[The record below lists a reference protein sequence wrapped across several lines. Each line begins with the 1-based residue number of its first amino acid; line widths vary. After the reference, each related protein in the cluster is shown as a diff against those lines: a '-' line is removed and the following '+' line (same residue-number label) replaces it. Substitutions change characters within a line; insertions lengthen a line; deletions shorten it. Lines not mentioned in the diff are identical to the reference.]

1 MPAGPPKSMPMK
13 HAAADDKSG
22 SGSSSIAPHD
32 GGRTVVCAACP
43 MLCDD
48 IVPAAGR
55 AENACD
61 FGAAAFAA
69 AAAAGSDPAE
79 AWDDDGPIPLETAL
93 DRAARLLDTARRVL
107 VTGLA
112 AATLEDLAGA
122 CDLAER
128 LGAAIDAGTAE
139 TSQPA
144 GPTIARVGEVTGAWE
159 ELRDRAD
166 LVVFWFHDPAV
177 SHPRFIERFLPAAG
191 GRPGRRTISIGPD
204 DVLPPGPTHRHLHL
218 SAGHAVEA
226 GRLLHARLARTP
238 VARPPDAVGEVA
250 VAAAELQQAMRSAGC
265 VAIVTGERV
274 AAGLEPWSIAH
285 VTRVLAHERPAFCVP
300 LSAGIH
306 AGGANVAG
314 VAAVST
320 WRYGA
325 AGAIARA
332 DRAGGVFLPG
342 EATAG
347 RLIERNEVD
356 CVLAVGPLAATAADA
371 IRVRRQPLAF
381 VQLDAG
387 PTGPGIPSRPS
398 IRIRCGSR
406 LDVART
412 MLREDGRWIVLSPRP
427 ASTRLRPLDE
437 ILAGLADRVRRSTAA
452 RTGGAAS

>member
-1 MPAGPPKSMPMK
+1 MK
-13 HAAADDKSG
+13 HASPAAKRESGHGSAAADDPD
-22 SGSSSIAPHD
+22 AA
-32 GGRTVVCAACP
+32 RTVVCTACP
-43 MLCDD
+43 LLCDD

-69 AAAAGSDPAE
+69 AAASGSDPVE
-79 AWDDDGPIPLETAL
+79 AWDADGPVPLDAAL
-93 DRAARLLDTARRVL
+93 DRAAGLLAAARRVL

-112 AATLEDLAGA
+112 AATLEDLARA
-122 CDLAER
+122 CDLAEW

-144 GPTIARVGEVTGAWE
+144 GPTIARVGEVTAAWE

-166 LVVFWFHDPAV
+166 LVVFWFHDPATT
-177 SHPRFIERFLPAAG
+177 HPRFIERFLPPAAG
-191 GRPGRRTISIGPD
+191 RTGRRTISIGPD
-204 DVLPPGPTHRHLHL
+204 PVLAAGPAHRHLRL
-218 SAGHAVEA
+218 SGDHAVEA
-226 GRLLHARLARTP
+226 ARLLHARLAGLP
-238 VARPPDAVGEVA
+238 VAGRPETMPTAKAGDAA
-250 VAAAELQQAMRSAGC
+250 VAATELESAMRAAGC

-285 VTRVLAHERPAFCVP
+285 VTRILAHERPAFCVP
-300 LSAGIH
+300 LAAGIG

-314 VAAVST
+314 VAAIST

-342 EATAG
+342 EAAAG
-347 RLIERNEVD
+347 RLIERDEVD
-356 CVLAVGPLAATAADA
+356 CVLAVGPLTAAAADA
-371 IRVRRQPLAF
+371 IRRRRQPLAV
-381 VQLDAG
+381 VQLAAD
-387 PTGPGIPSRPS
+387 PTGPDIPSRAT

-406 LDVART
+406 TDAAGT
-412 MLREDGRWIVLSPRP
+412 MLREDGRRVVLPPRP
-427 ASTRLRPLDE
+427 AAARVRPLDE
-437 ILAGLADRVRRSTAA
+437 VLAGLAERVRRSTPA